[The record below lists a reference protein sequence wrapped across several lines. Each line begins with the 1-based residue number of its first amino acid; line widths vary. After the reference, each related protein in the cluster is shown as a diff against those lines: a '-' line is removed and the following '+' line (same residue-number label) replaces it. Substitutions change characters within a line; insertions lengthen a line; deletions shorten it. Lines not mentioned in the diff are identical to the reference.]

1 MDNKEVDFSHWL
13 QQFLLKGKPSS
24 LWLGGID
31 MGVTDPSADLPFLG
45 AFLDYVAQQTGSLET
60 YENFLRRW
68 NLKLR
73 APTKNDPSI
82 FEDAKKHAQKIPDAI
97 SGKKISLAQKVQ
109 LATGLVYAREQK
121 KHLQQRKAQDA
132 LKEHPADQAG
142 YAAYLLSTLS
152 NEQKN
157 SLLSPQ
163 TYRII
168 EEHRFRHTYV
178 SGNTGSGKSEML
190 KTLIHH
196 YITTNTDTALVV
208 IDPHGDFATQV
219 AQFQENAQSDRLVFL
234 SPDFKKGFTPVLN
247 PFEMQQGDDAETKK
261 GEILNALIAVLG
273 EDAQMTKQMMAVLS
287 PCILTLLHLPNTHM
301 EHLKQFMDSETNHEL
316 KKAAL
321 KVLTNPND
329 IDFIK
334 NDFDKSSYAP
344 TRQSIRTRLHIFL
357 TSNVFR
363 NFLVGKTTV
372 NLRQAIDEQKLI
384 IFSLTNTE
392 EEDSAALAMG
402 RLILA
407 QLLGIAMQRGKLDKA
422 ERKKS
427 VPIHLFIDESHN
439 FAVPSITRA
448 LAEARK
454 YQLYLT
460 LANQF
465 VGQFPNTG
473 TPKFQDEVKKNTYI
487 KITGFQPLTSDAP
500 VMAKLVD
507 STPEY
512 LAQLSIGKFHV
523 KIGEIT
529 GFSVKNR
536 EKLLGDAHSMSDT
549 AWEKMETQQLERY
562 YRKIS
567 TKEEAMEEYFYTPE
581 LPERPKPKRTI
592 N

>member
-1 MDNKEVDFSHWL
+1 MDNKEVDFSFWL
-13 QQFLLKGKPSS
+13 RQFLLNGKPLS
-24 LWLGGID
+24 LWSEGID
-31 MGVTDPSADLPFLG
+31 AGTTNPSEDLPFMG
-45 AFLDYVAQQTGSLET
+45 AFLDYVARQTGSLET
-60 YENFLRRW
+60 YESFLKRR

-73 APTKNDPSI
+73 VPTKDDPSI
-82 FEDAKKHAQKIPDAI
+82 IVDAKERAHEIPDTI
-97 SGKKISLAQKVQ
+97 SGKKISSVQKVQ
-109 LATGLVYAREQK
+109 LAAGLILSRVRK
-121 KHLQQRKAQDA
+121 KHLQQKKEQDA

-142 YAAYLLSTLS
+142 YAAYILSTLS

-163 TYRII
+163 AYRII

-196 YITTNTDTALVV
+196 YVTTNTDTALVV

-219 AQFQENAQSDRLVFL
+219 AQFQENAQSDRVIFL
-234 SPDFKKGFTPVLN
+234 SPDFKKGYTPVLN

-273 EDAQMTKQMMAVLS
+273 EDAQMTKQMIAVLS

-301 EHLKQFMDSETNHEL
+301 EHLKQFMDSDNNHEL

-329 IDFIK
+329 IEFIK

-363 NFLVGKTTV
+363 DFLIGKTTV
-372 NLRQAIDEQKLI
+372 DLRQAIDERKLI

-439 FAVPSITRA
+439 FAVPSIMKA

-473 TPKFQDEVKKNTYI
+473 TPKFQDGVKKNTYI

-512 LAQLSIGKFHV
+512 LAQLSTGKFHV

-529 GFSVKNR
+529 GFTVQNGT
-536 EKLLGDAHSMSDT
+536 KLLGDAHSMSATD
-549 AWEKMETQQLERY
+549 WKKVETQQLERY